1 MLQVMTNRTI
11 KTSLFPI
18 LLCFI
23 VAACTS
29 KTPDVT
35 YDLVISSGRVMDPES
50 GLDAVRSIGIRNGK
64 IENISE
70 GKLEGGTVIDAT
82 GLVVSPGFIDLH
94 VHMFNPKQS
103 KETLDLVVLD
113 GVTSALELEVGTGDV
128 EAWYKERAG
137 GQVVNYGV
145 SIGHIPV
152 RMKVMGDSGSF
163 VPSGPGGSVVASE
176 DQIAEMK
183 RLIEKG
189 LDQGGLGVGFGLAY
203 TPAATTTEFETML
216 KVAVDRG
223 TAAYIHLGEGIEGLK
238 KALTSAEKT
247 GVSLH
252 VVHVNS
258 SGGPATADYL
268 EVIQQAR
275 DQGMDVTTEAYP
287 YEAGQTSIQSA
298 FFDDWETWEDDRFST
313 FQWVETGER
322 LNRESFSRYREQG
335 GVVIIHSRTEAMTLA
350 AIENPLTMI
359 ASDGFVEDGKGHPRT
374 SGTNAKVLGQYVREQ
389 GIMTLMDALRRMTI
403 EPTRRLETYVPA
415 MKTKGRLTIGADADI
430 TIFDPE
436 TVMDRSTYTAP
447 TLSPQGIPF
456 VIVNGV
462 PVVNQGELVPG
473 VLPGKAIR
481 VRN

>member
-1 MLQVMTNRTI
+1 MIMHKKV
-11 KTSLFPI
+11 F
-18 LLCFI
+18 LLLVWCLI
-23 VAACTS
+23 VTACTS
-29 KTPDVT
+29 ETSDVK
-35 YDLVISSGRVMDPES
+35 YDLVISAGRVMDPES
-50 GLDAVRSIGIRNGK
+50 GLDAIRNIGIRNGK

-70 GKLEGGTVIDAT
+70 EKLEGDILIDAT

-94 VHMFNPKQS
+94 VHLFNPKQS
-103 KETLDLVVLD
+103 KETLDLVALD

-128 EAWYKERAG
+128 ESWYSERAG
-137 GQVVNYGV
+137 GQIVNYGV

-163 VPSGPGGSVVASE
+163 VPSGPGGNETASE

-203 TPAATTTEFETML
+203 TPATTTTEFETML
-216 KVAVDRG
+216 KVADDRG
-223 TAAYIHLGEGIEGLK
+223 TSAYIHLGEGMDGLK
-238 KALTSAEKT
+238 KALASAAKT

-252 VVHVNS
+252 VVHINS
-258 SGGPATADYL
+258 SGGPETADYL
-268 EVIQQAR
+268 DAIQQAR
-275 DQGMDVTTEAYP
+275 NQGMDVTTEAYP

-298 FFDDWETWEDDRFST
+298 FFDDWETWDEDRFTT

-322 LNRESFSRYREQG
+322 LNRQSFSRYREQG
-335 GVVIIHSRTEAMTLA
+335 GVVIIHSRTEEMTLA

-403 EPTRRLETYVPA
+403 EPARRLETYVPA
-415 MKTKGRLTIGADADI
+415 MKTKGRLAIGADADI
-430 TIFDPE
+430 TIFDPG
-436 TVMDRSTYTAP
+436 TVIDRSTYTEP
-447 TLSPQGIPF
+447 TLSPEGIPY
-456 VIVNGV
+456 VMVNGV
-462 PVVNQGELVPG
+462 PVVENGKLVPD
-473 VLPGKAIR
+473 VLPGQAIR
-481 VRN
+481 VRNREPG